1 MSVAPRWRLLAAL
14 VLSRDSWLGQRML
27 GADFVQIGDG
37 GVDCGFEIVEV
48 GEGAMG
54 EMMSLEIAPRTFDV
68 IELRSILGQPLN
80 REPMPARVEGCPT
93 DLAGV
98 DRAVVEHQHHRLGRL
113 TRLGAVEA

>member
-1 MSVAPRWRLLAAL
+1 MCYGLRDTV

-68 IELRSILGQPLN
+68 LSSGAYLGSHSTVSQC
-80 REPMPARVEGCPT
+80 R
-93 DLAGV
+93 
-98 DRAVVEHQHHRLGRL
+98 RASRAARL
-113 TRLGAVEA
+113 TLLVWIGPLSSTSTTGLVG